1 MKVSIIGSGVAGS
14 ATGIGL
20 VQHGN
25 DVIFYD
31 ISSNILIELGEKGYK
46 TTEDISS
53 AVSSADIIILCVPT
67 PTTNGEMNFQY
78 MENATINVAKQLK
91 KENGYKVIVIK
102 STVLPSTT
110 RTKVIPL
117 LEKHSNLKAG
127 KDFGVCMNPEFLREK
142 KALEDF
148 LNPDRIV
155 IGELDRPSGNALEQL
170 YESFKTKIIRTDLDT
185 AEMIKYVA
193 NTFLATKISFFNEIY
208 LLCKA
213 LELDSTIISK
223 AVAMDPRI
231 GEYGVYGGRSF
242 EGGCLPKDLEA
253 FISFARYNKF
263 VPALLETTLEIN
275 NTLRKMK

>member
-31 ISSNILIELGEKGYK
+31 ISSNKLIELGEKGYK

-117 LEKHSNLKAG
+117 LEKHSKLKAG

-170 YESFKTKIIRTDLDT
+170 YESFKTKIIRTNLDT

-193 NTFLATKISFFNEIY
+193 NTFLATKISFFNEVY
-208 LLCKA
+208 LLCRA

-253 FISFARYNKF
+253 FISFARDNKF